1 VFWFILQ
8 GRNGDTGLSLFY
20 RVLIAAFSSLR
31 PGSASFPLILASAS
45 AADVK
50 YHARCS
56 DQTLVEL
63 KSLRNQ
69 TEKLVLEFI
78 EKLSG
83 KRFRGL
89 PDRVKQQLRR
99 VCDSFAQPQAHLNNP
114 AFLS

>member
-31 PGSASFPLILASAS
+31 PGSPSFPLILASAS
-45 AADVK
+45 AADVR

-63 KSLRNQ
+63 KSLRYQ
-69 TEKLVLEFI
+69 TEKLVSNSLKNQAASGFAVSPI
-78 EKLSG
+78 ES
-83 KRFRGL
+83 
-89 PDRVKQQLRR
+89 QQLSR
-99 VCDSFAQPQAHLNNP
+99 VCDSSRNHKLT
-114 AFLS
+114 